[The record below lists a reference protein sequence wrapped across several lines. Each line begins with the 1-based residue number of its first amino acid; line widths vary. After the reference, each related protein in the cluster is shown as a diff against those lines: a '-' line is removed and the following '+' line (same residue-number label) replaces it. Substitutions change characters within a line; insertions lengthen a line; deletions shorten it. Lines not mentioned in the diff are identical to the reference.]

1 MVVAAKCNEEIEM
14 NSEFDT
20 VQAHFFSNADN
31 SDEDSDEDS
40 EEEASNEDT
49 DEDANEDTDEDTDE
63 DTYED
68 TDKETDEDSV
78 EESDNDC
85 DEDNPDED
93 DSEGTITRMV
103 NSVKSFWPLG
113 ESSVSLLQNNTA
125 MTTVNTGLEVSKA
138 YTGLRLN
145 STRLEG
151 AQVSNAIKREKLHEL
166 SEKKQKNSKKSK
178 KKGESSE
185 KSKVSNPNKKECLSV
200 RPCMCPVPISPKAL
214 DLTPIYFSKPFRHH
228 PNLSQNRTRKIRRS
242 LATRI
247 DY

>member
-49 DEDANEDTDEDTDE
+49 DEDANEDTNEDTDE

-185 KSKVSNPNKKECLSV
+185 KSKVSNPNKKRMSFCPSV
-200 RPCMCPVPISPKAL
+200 CVSGTK
-214 DLTPIYFSKPFRHH
+214 FSE
-228 PNLSQNRTRKIRRS
+228 ST
-242 LATRI
+242 
-247 DY
+247 